1 MSWWV
6 SQIVHWTP
14 ETSEDEDQLSS
25 LQTEIIL
32 LPFPS
37 LGSLVDPIL
46 QVGSLSESFSDL

>member
-1 MSWWV
+1 M